1 MYVSEKPR
9 PTDVYKRVGRVM
21 MVEPISVS
29 PRMMTTGESSGE
41 DHEMKAPKK
50 RAETWSQDEIRSL
63 INLRREVD
71 GLFNTCKSNKHLWE
85 QISAKMRKKGFDRSP
100 NMCTDKWR
108 NLLKEFKRVRCQD
121 GGNGKMS
128 WYKELEELLRNR
140 SSRHAAPAKVVDS
153 YMHLDDKVVENDVI
167 TYGPAEGSRPAVNLE
182 TQLDHDGDALPIPI
196 TPVDP
201 VIANGVPPWSW
212 RETPG
217 TGEQPLPYGG
227 RVISVKWGD
236 YTRRIGI
243 DGSTEAIKEA
253 IKSAFRLRSK
263 RAFWLEDEHQ
273 IIRTLDRNM
282 PLGNYT
288 LYLDEGITIKICLYG
303 GADRIIIRTE
313 EKTFYTE
320 EHFHE
325 YLSRRGLTGLSE
337 LNNGFRSID
346 ALDDLRPG
354 GAYQGV
360 RIID

>member
-1 MYVSEKPR
+1 MYMLEKNR
-9 PTDVYKRVGRVM
+9 SADVYKKLGRVM

-29 PRMMTTGESSGE
+29 PRMMASE

-50 RAETWSQDEIRSL
+50 RAETWSQDETRSL
-63 INLRREVD
+63 IIFRKEVD

-85 QISAKMRKKGFDRSP
+85 QISEKMRTKGFDRSP
-100 NMCTDKWR
+100 TMCTDKWR
-108 NLLKEFKRVRCQD
+108 NLLKEFKRVSCQD
-121 GGNGKMS
+121 GGNGSGKMI
-128 WYKELEELLRNR
+128 WFKELDELLRNR
-140 SSRHAAPAKVVDS
+140 SRHGSGAKLVDS
-153 YMHLDDKVVENDVI
+153 YMHLDDKVVEDGVSN
-167 TYGPAEGSRPAVNLE
+167 YGPAEAGNAPAVNLE
-182 TQLDHDGDALPIPI
+182 AQLDHDGDPLAIAPAH
-196 TPVDP
+196 P

-227 RVISVKWGD
+227 RVISVKWCD

-253 IKSAFRLRSK
+253 ITSAFRLRTK

-273 IIRTLDRNM
+273 IIRTIDRNM
-282 PLGNYT
+282 PVGNYT

-313 EKTFYTE
+313 EKTFYTDA
-320 EHFHE
+320 HFHE
-325 YLSRRGLTGLSE
+325 YLARRGLTGLSE

-346 ALDDLRPG
+346 TLDDLRPG

>member
-1 MYVSEKPR
+1 MYVSEKNR
-9 PTDVYKRVGRVM
+9 STDAYKVGRVM

-29 PRMMTTGESSGE
+29 PRVMTGESSGE
-41 DHEMKAPKK
+41 DHEVKAPKK

-63 INLRREVD
+63 IILRREVD
-71 GLFNTCKSNKHLWE
+71 GLFNTCKSNRHLWE
-85 QISAKMRKKGFDRSP
+85 QISAKMRRKGFDRSP
-100 NMCTDKWR
+100 TMCTDKWR
-108 NLLKEFKRVRCQD
+108 NLLKEFKRVRVQD

-140 SSRHAAPAKVVDS
+140 SRHAAPPPASVVDS
-153 YMHLDDKVVENDVI
+153 FMHLDDKVVQNAVGA
-167 TYGPAEGSRPAVNLE
+167 YGPAEDSRPAVNLE
-182 TQLDHDGDALPIPI
+182 TQLDHDGDALAIAIAP
-196 TPVDP
+196 TDP
-201 VIANGVPPWSW
+201 VIADGVPPWSW

-253 IKSAFRLRSK
+253 IKSAFRLRTK

-288 LYLDEGITIKICLYG
+288 LYLDEGMTVKICLYG

-313 EKTFYTE
+313 EKTFYTD
-320 EHFHE
+320 EHFRE
-325 YLSRRGLTGLSE
+325 YLARRGLSGLSE

-346 ALDDLRPG
+346 TLDDLRPG

-360 RIID
+360 SE